1 MNDEENIIREL
12 ASAWEQLSIFYD
24 WNSQIEDATCGEKQF
39 QRILARLTRSTGSSC
54 GIAVKLG
61 RGRGTIII
69 ASYSPNFE
77 NINPFLEHFKNSLP
91 DIEEKLA
98 RGQRATDK
106 FMLLGTE
113 HHMLAIPWRKEKKL
127 KGAFVF
133 IRPDLQYNRAESIL
147 LSNATYEMSLLI
159 DYANLSSR
167 FQEKNNELGILV
179 IKNLENYKEIFL
191 EAEKVGSLDTA
202 ICNMF
207 LPEDTRL
214 LGICMN
220 RVFFSSKQ
228 EDGGRSNDVPS
239 KEILAKLEPL
249 IDKDFSSA
257 GGKVLSIRHHKDDR
271 GMAFA
276 TVVETTAPS
285 PQKTEKLHKI
295 AELATKEALRKDFLG
310 ACMQEAYASTL
321 FSMSTMIKSS
331 NPQAHSTLENAEKI
345 ISILSGALCL
355 DEHEK
360 KILEKSLMLV
370 DVSLI
375 YMDHGALEEYLV
387 KGTTVSGPQTMKVIM
402 EHPIKSAE
410 LVQSVKSLSEC
421 VPVIRTHHERWDGYG
436 YPMGLKG
443 EEIPKLSRILVFVQ
457 ALSSRIAQHSMD
469 LKDFVLIESERV
481 WLSRQAGRAF
491 DPEIVKTFLE
501 SF

>member
-24 WNSQIEDATCGEKQF
+24 WNSQIEDVYGEKQF
-39 QRILARLTRSTGSSC
+39 QKILARLTKSTGSSC
-54 GIAVKLG
+54 GIAAKLG

-69 ASYSPNFE
+69 ASHSPSFE
-77 NINPFLEHFKNSLP
+77 NTNPFLEHFKNSLP

-98 RGQRATDK
+98 RGQRAADK

-113 HHMLAIPWRKEKKL
+113 HHMLVIPWRKEKGL
-127 KGAFVF
+127 KGAFIFV
-133 IRPDLQYNRAESIL
+133 RPDLPYNRAESIL
-147 LSNATYEMSLLI
+147 LSNATYEISLLI
-159 DYANLSSR
+159 DYANLSLR

-191 EAEKVGSLDTA
+191 EAEKVGSPDTA
-202 ICNMF
+202 ICNML
-207 LPEDTRL
+207 LPEDTKL
-214 LGICMN
+214 LGISMN

-228 EDGGRSNDVPS
+228 EDGGKSNDVPS
-239 KEILAKLEPL
+239 KEILAKLEPPV
-249 IDKDFSSA
+249 DKDFSFA
-257 GGKVLSIRHHKDDR
+257 DGKVLSIRHHKDSR
-271 GMAFA
+271 GTAFA
-276 TVVETTAPS
+276 TVVETATAPS
-285 PQKTEKLHKI
+285 PQEIEKLHKI

-310 ACMQEAYASTL
+310 ACMQEAYASAL

-331 NPQAHSTLENAEKI
+331 NPQAYSTLENTERL

-355 DEHEK
+355 DENEK

-370 DVSLI
+370 DISLI

-387 KGTTVSGPQTMKVIM
+387 KGTTVSGPQTMKTIM

-410 LVQSVKSLSEC
+410 LVQPVKSLSEC

-469 LKDFVLIESERV
+469 LKDFVLVESERV